1 MHISHTEWQDL
12 KNLKE
17 ITNHEDPKA
26 PGFEWMFPG
35 PKPLLG
41 QKNDLAPDS
50 HGTCMTSM
58 VAGTTLG
65 TAKNAKI
72 TMVKVP
78 FTKEEEAWTVERTVD
93 ALVQVY
99 DDIMLKVLRGRAI
112 VSMSCGISELLDK
125 EYVDAFKAAYKYLID
140 ALLER
145 DVLPVI
151 SAGQGLSAVVDSVS
165 LVLASLDALLMTFV
179 AD

>member
-1 MHISHTEWQDL
+1 MHISHTNWQEL
-12 KNLKE
+12 INLKE
-17 ITNHEDPKA
+17 IKDHEDPEA

-35 PKPLLG
+35 PKPLTG

-58 VAGTTLG
+58 VAGITLG
-65 TAKNAKI
+65 TAKKAKI

-78 FTKEEEAWTVERTVD
+78 FTEEEEAWTVERTVD

-99 DDIMLKVLRGRAI
+99 DDIMLKVLRGKAI
-112 VSMSCGISELLDK
+112 VSMSWGISELLDK
-125 EYVDAFKAAYKYLID
+125 EYVNAFKAAYKYLID
-140 ALLER
+140 ALLEQ

-151 SAGQGLSAVVDSVS
+151 SAGQDPSADTENVC
-165 LVLASLDALLMTFV
+165 LPYIIRCLC
-179 AD
+179 